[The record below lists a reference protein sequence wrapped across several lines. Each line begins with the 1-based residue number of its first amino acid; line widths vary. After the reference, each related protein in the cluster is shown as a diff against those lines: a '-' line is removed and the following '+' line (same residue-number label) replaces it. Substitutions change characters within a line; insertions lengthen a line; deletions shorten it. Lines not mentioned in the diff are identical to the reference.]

1 MDENGDNVVL
11 ETSVSKFQNG
21 ETIIG
26 DTSKSSAKIIVD
38 DYDNNKK
45 LYITSQQRF
54 DIGEK
59 VITQT
64 SGASA
69 VITDYKQTLYKTFNN
84 FLHTQMLTIPYSSF
98 LTSSKNLFFVLYQ
111 KQLQKILNQ
120 RNLIKNIKDLYDKR
134 N

>member
-1 MDENGDNVVL
+1 MDEDGDNVVL
-11 ETSVSKFQNG
+11 ETSIAKFENG

-59 VITQT
+59 VI
-64 SGASA
+64 G
-69 VITDYKQTLYKTFNN
+69 
-84 FLHTQMLTIPYSSF
+84 
-98 LTSSKNLFFVLYQ
+98 
-111 KQLQKILNQ
+111 
-120 RNLIKNIKDLYDKR
+120 
-134 N
+134 

>member
-1 MDENGDNVVL
+1 MEIML
-11 ETSVSKFQNG
+11 FLKHLSQSLKMT

-59 VITQT
+59 VI
-64 SGASA
+64 
-69 VITDYKQTLYKTFNN
+69 D
-84 FLHTQMLTIPYSSF
+84 
-98 LTSSKNLFFVLYQ
+98 
-111 KQLQKILNQ
+111 
-120 RNLIKNIKDLYDKR
+120 
-134 N
+134 